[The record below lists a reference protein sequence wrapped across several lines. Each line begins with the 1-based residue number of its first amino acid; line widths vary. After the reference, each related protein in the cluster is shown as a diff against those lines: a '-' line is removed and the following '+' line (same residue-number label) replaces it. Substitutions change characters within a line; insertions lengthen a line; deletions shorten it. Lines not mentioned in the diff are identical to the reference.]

1 MSMNENS
8 TRLAKNDIVYHIS
21 TKDIE
26 YIFKGIAADGQA
38 ILVRVGDEYEQEI
51 TANISELVKKE

>member
-1 MSMNENS
+1 MSKSEDS
-8 TRLAKNDIVYHIS
+8 TRFTLNDIVYHIS
-21 TKDIE
+21 TKYIE

-51 TANISELVKKE
+51 TANISELTKKE